1 MAELVNDSD
10 LCPPSPDECSVLVQ
24 KVKLLEERM
33 DRKASELMNE
43 INKLTANDRLN
54 TVLSQEYIDNIL
66 RENAKL
72 KSENES
78 LRERAENLSYI
89 ISDLNT
95 RVKDLETEKAS
106 LVTVF
111 KILQSDADQYGNNCT
126 SAKRETAVKEPIRIH
141 NGCDLVFVSC
151 SEAII
156 DKKRLKQKSLK
167 PKSN

>member
-1 MAELVNDSD
+1 LA
-10 LCPPSPDECSVLVQ
+10 Q

-43 INKLTANDRLN
+43 ISKLTANDRLN

-89 ISDLNT
+89 MSDINT
-95 RVKDLETEKAS
+95 
-106 LVTVF
+106 
-111 KILQSDADQYGNNCT
+111 
-126 SAKRETAVKEPIRIH
+126 
-141 NGCDLVFVSC
+141 
-151 SEAII
+151 
-156 DKKRLKQKSLK
+156 
-167 PKSN
+167 